1 MNHQTKKTKKRLFGS
16 LFANRPIIR
25 ASAAMLLLAGSTVMA
40 PAASA
45 GDQQID
51 ELKKV
56 LQGQID
62 LMKPELREKVEGLSM
77 DTKMS
82 LMAILAMHNRYSKQ
96 VTMRQVMTEVL
107 SDFQSILAGIM
118 TENPEHTADSA
129 RRLANHRIPIGGLLP
144 YLGLENINDERLAV
158 LDGFNAS
165 VEGNALKLAEA
176 ADAGDMTTAASL
188 VGPISSG
195 CVACHGVFR
204 SQPGV
209 SDLLR

>member
-1 MNHQTKKTKKRLFGS
+1 MEMRGPRTTRSG
-16 LFANRPIIR
+16 RVV
-25 ASAAMLLLAGSTVMA
+25 AALLAGCVCVAGSA
-40 PAASA
+40 WAADP
-45 GDQQID
+45 GMD

-56 LQGQID
+56 MQGQLE
-62 LMKPELREKVEGLSM
+62 LMKPELRAKVEALST

-82 LMAILAMHNRYSKQ
+82 LMSILAMHSRHSKQ

-118 TENPEHTADSA
+118 TQNPEHTADSA
-129 RRLANHRIPIGGLLP
+129 RRLANHRIPVGGLLP

-158 LDGFNAS
+158 LDGFNSS
-165 VEGNALKLAEA
+165 VEGNALKLAAA

-188 VGPISSG
+188 VGPIASG